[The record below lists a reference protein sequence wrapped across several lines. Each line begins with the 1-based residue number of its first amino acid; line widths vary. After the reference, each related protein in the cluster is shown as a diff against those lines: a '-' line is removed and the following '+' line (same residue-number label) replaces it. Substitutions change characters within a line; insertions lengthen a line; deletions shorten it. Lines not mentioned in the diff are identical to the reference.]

1 MNELP
6 SKVSWKP
13 GTVLYPLP
21 VVLVGCGRVGEGANL
36 ITVAWTGIVCSEPPL
51 LTISIRPE
59 RHSHGLIGRDR
70 VFSVNL
76 PSASMARQVDWCG
89 VKSGRDV
96 DKFAATGLTP
106 LIGPN
111 TGAPLVA
118 ECPVGLECRLLE
130 VRPLGS
136 HDLFLGEI
144 VAVHADQR
152 WIDPLTGAFALAR
165 SAPLGYAHGKYYQLG
180 KYLGFFGFSV
190 AGKKGRQR
198 AASPK
203 SPPSGGRRRS

>member
-1 MNELP
+1 MSELP
-6 SKVSWKP
+6 HKVAWKP

-21 VVLVGCGRVGEGANL
+21 VVMVGCGRVGVDANL
-36 ITVAWTGIVCSEPPL
+36 ITLAWTGIVCSEPPL
-51 LTISIRPE
+51 LSVSIRPE
-59 RHSHGLIGRDR
+59 RHSHGLIQRDR
-70 VFSVNL
+70 VFTVNL

-89 VKSGRDV
+89 IKSGRELDE
-96 DKFAATGLTP
+96 FTATGLTP
-106 LIGPN
+106 LVGPK

-118 ECPVGLECRLLE
+118 ECPVGLECKLLE

-136 HDLFLGEI
+136 HDLFLAEI
-144 VAVHADQR
+144 VAVYADDR

-165 SAPLGYAHGKYYQLG
+165 SEPLGYAHGKYYQLG

-198 AASPK
+198 AVSPK
-203 SPPSGGRRRS
+203 APPPGGRRRS